1 MDNQV
6 ESEKNLS
13 LQALRG
19 LAFLGIFFVH
29 TRAPVSWATLGVST
43 FFVLSGCLLYY
54 RNGKQGLPCSLKTN
68 MLFARKK
75 MKKL

>member
-6 ESEKNLS
+6 ESEKILS

-43 FFVLSGCLLYY
+43 FFCPFGLSPLLQKWEA
-54 RNGKQGLPCSLKTN
+54 GTALL
-68 MLFARKK
+68 A
-75 MKKL
+75 

>member
-6 ESEKNLS
+6 ESEKILS

-43 FFVLSGCLLYY
+43 FLSFRAVSFITEMGSRDCL
-54 RNGKQGLPCSLKTN
+54 
-68 MLFARKK
+68 ARLRRICYLRGRK
-75 MKKL
+75 